1 MDVVQIHVL
10 NSVLRMHI
18 NLSFLW
24 LSIKIQVMVVV
35 KDTGYACEI
44 STIYACNTKD
54 SSARH
59 PNSH

>member
-1 MDVVQIHVL
+1 MQIHVL

-35 KDTGYACEI
+35 KNTGYAL
-44 STIYACNTKD
+44 YACNTKD

-59 PNSH
+59 PNNH

>member
-10 NSVLRMHI
+10 NSVFRMHL

-35 KDTGYACEI
+35 KNTGYACEI
-44 STIYACNTKD
+44 STICMQ
-54 SSARH
+54 H
-59 PNSH
+59 